1 MNVFKRIG
9 DIVSSNI
16 NAALD
21 KMEDP
26 EKMLDLSIR
35 EMEDAINEIKCK
47 EAEKSY
53 EIRALE
59 KALKDKRDAIE
70 RWKERAEL
78 AAGREMDDM
87 AREAIS
93 EKLRLSDEIR
103 RDEEAL
109 SALKNLVDELKSRRC
124 EAEEKLKR
132 MKEKA
137 SELRAYAKSAK
148 EKKKAADIVSK
159 SDGMKYERRMAEI
172 RAKIDKW
179 EAEADAS
186 LKAEPAKE
194 EKPTF
199 EELERQ
205 DAIEKELKALKERAA
220 NR

>member
-35 EMEDAINEIKCK
+35 EMEDAIREMKCK

-59 KALKDKRDAIE
+59 KAIADKKDAIE
-70 RWKERAEL
+70 RWRERAEL
-78 AAGREMDDM
+78 AAEKGMDDM

-93 EKLRLSDEIR
+93 EKLHLSDEIK

-109 SALKNLVDELKSRRC
+109 SALKNLTEELKIRGK
-124 EAEEKLKR
+124 EAEDKLNQ
-132 MKEKA
+132 MKDKS
-137 SELRAYAKSAK
+137 SELRSYAKSAK
-148 EKKKAADIVSK
+148 EKKRTADLVEK
-159 SDGMKYERRMAEI
+159 SEGMKYERRMAEI
-172 RAKIDKW
+172 KAKIDRW
-179 EAEADAS
+179 ETEADATLS
-186 LKAEPAKE
+186 RKPE
-194 EKPTF
+194 EEKKPTF

-205 DAIEKELKALKERAA
+205 DAIEKELKELKETVASR
-220 NR
+220 